1 MMMRLATA
9 GFALVAFVVPMLTA
23 RPRALIVAGLIGLL
37 LTAIG
42 IATLWR
48 WPITVAAC
56 GFSIAYAAAV
66 WPASARPSVG
76 GATAFGLSL
85 LLMLHSAELARCTRR
100 STVAAGII
108 RSQTVAWL
116 GFAAGTLS
124 AALLIMALAAGFVAS
139 IPIGAAPLMA
149 AAGALGTLLVLAA
162 MAMRPGA

>member
-1 MMMRLATA
+1 MMRLATA

-37 LTAIG
+37 LAAIG

-56 GFSIAYAAAV
+56 VFSIAYAAAV
-66 WPASARPSVG
+66 WPAPARPSVG

-100 STVAAGII
+100 STGAAGII

-124 AALLIMALAAGFVAS
+124 VALLIMALAAGFVAS
-139 IPIGAAPLMA
+139 IPIGAAPLLA
-149 AAGALGTLLVLAA
+149 AAGVLGTLLALGA
-162 MAMRPGA
+162 MAMRPGV

>member
-1 MMMRLATA
+1 MMRLATT

-56 GFSIAYAAAV
+56 VFSIAYAAAV
-66 WPASARPSVG
+66 WPAPPRPSVG

-100 STVAAGII
+100 STGAAGII

-116 GFAAGTLS
+116 GFGAATFS
-124 AALLIMALAAGFVAS
+124 AALLVMALAAGFVGS
-139 IPIGAAPLMA
+139 IPIAAAPLMA
-149 AAGALGTLLVLAA
+149 AAGALGTLLALAA
-162 MAMRPGA
+162 MAMRPGV